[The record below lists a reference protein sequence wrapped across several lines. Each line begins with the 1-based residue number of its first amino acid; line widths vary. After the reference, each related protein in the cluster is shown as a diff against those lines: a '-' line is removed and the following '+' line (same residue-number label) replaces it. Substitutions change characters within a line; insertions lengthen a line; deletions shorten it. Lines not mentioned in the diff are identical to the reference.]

1 LTDQAQRKVMLHR
14 SLKCTHARANAPEG
28 LRGAGDTNQET
39 TAMSRSEIDASEVD
53 RAFAL
58 MLAQVQG
65 SELRAALAAVGSPL
79 TPEQSPAVERALRDA
94 AYTLLTAVRQAR
106 DSIAAQ
112 RFVEAATS
120 LIPPDWP
127 APQMSDV
134 LAHEL
139 TAERAQQR

>member
-1 LTDQAQRKVMLHR
+1 
-14 SLKCTHARANAPEG
+14 
-28 LRGAGDTNQET
+28 
-39 TAMSRSEIDASEVD
+39 MSRSEIDASEVD

-65 SELRAALAAVGSPL
+65 SELRASLAAVGSPL

-127 APQMSDV
+127 APQMFDV
-134 LAHEL
+134 LAREL
-139 TAERAQQR
+139 TEERAQQR